1 MPSAILPTISADE
14 IDDLL
19 FLARTNDI
27 HDLKAGI
34 EAIARTHRTSSA
46 NVILATVDADSGNGL
61 LHYASANGCL
71 GTYLSATHQPGVNWS
86 RCNIAISQV
95 NHNFRHTDI
104 LQYLLPSS
112 TPSPLNT
119 NLPNTS
125 GNTPLHWAALN
136 GHLDAIKILLA
147 AGADPAILNVAGHDA
162 VYEAERSGKQ
172 EVVEWLLKSGN
183 GLETGISLPQQ
194 SEELQEDV
202 DEGLGTENPRGEDG
216 DGSDVEQM
224 ANGVGNMKMQEKEGD

>member
-19 FLARTNDI
+19 FLARTNDL

-34 EAIARTHRTSSA
+34 EAIARIHRTSSA
-46 NVILATVDADSGNGL
+46 NVILATIDPDSGNGL

-71 GTYLSATHQPGVNWS
+71 
-86 RCNIAISQV
+86 
-95 NHNFRHTDI
+95 DI
-104 LQYLLPSS
+104 LQHLLPSSS

-119 NLPNTS
+119 NLPNTA

-136 GHLDAIKILLA
+136 GHLDAIKVLLA
-147 AGADPAILNVAGHDA
+147 AGADPAIRNIAGHDA
-162 VYEAERSGKQ
+162 MYEAERSGKQ

-183 GLETGISLPQQ
+183 GLETGVSDSRQP
-194 SEELQEDV
+194 EELQEDV
-202 DEGLGTENPRGEDG
+202 DEGLGDKNMKGDDG
-216 DGSDVEQM
+216 DGSGVEQM
-224 ANGVGNMKMQEKEGD
+224 SNGVENMKMESER

>member
-71 GTYLSATHQPGVNWS
+71 
-86 RCNIAISQV
+86 
-95 NHNFRHTDI
+95 DI

-224 ANGVGNMKMQEKEGD
+224 ANGVGNMKMQEKRPDGD

>member
-46 NVILATVDADSGNGL
+46 NVILATIDPDSGNGL

-71 GTYLSATHQPGVNWS
+71 
-86 RCNIAISQV
+86 
-95 NHNFRHTDI
+95 DI
-104 LQYLLPSS
+104 LRHLLPPSS
-112 TPSPLNT
+112 TTSPLNI

-125 GNTPLHWAALN
+125 GNTSLHWAALN
-136 GHLDAIKILLA
+136 GHLDAIKILIA
-147 AGADPAILNVAGHDA
+147 AGADPAIRNFAGHDA

-172 EVVEWLLKSGN
+172 DVVEWLLKEAN
-183 GLETGISLPQQ
+183 GLETGVSSPQQ
-194 SEELQEDV
+194 REDLQEDV
-202 DEGLGTENPRGEDG
+202 DEGLSTTTTRAEDG
-216 DGSDVEQM
+216 DRSDVDQVL
-224 ANGVGNMKMQEKEGD
+224 NGVGNMKMGEERQGD